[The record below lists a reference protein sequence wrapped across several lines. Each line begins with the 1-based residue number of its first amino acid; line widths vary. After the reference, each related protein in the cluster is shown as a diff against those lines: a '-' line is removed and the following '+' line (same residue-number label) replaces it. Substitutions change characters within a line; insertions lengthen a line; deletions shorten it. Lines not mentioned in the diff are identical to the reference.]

1 MRFIIWERS
10 VQKKTDFWIVLCC
23 ILKEPKINML
33 EFSCWC
39 KKIPNLS
46 MKNYTQFHSFSL
58 IKRVKYE
65 MISPFSRNEKWK
77 IFSLHSFR
85 EVKVKIKWLKIE
97 IEKWKWKSNDSKSRS
112 RSEFSKK
119 ISRILENRDSRWS
132 LDSMDADEAHWQGQ
146 PILLSR
152 CLRLFSARALSTLDS
167 SQQGQGRRLP
177 PLYQCRATWRC
188 PRGQS
193 LTAVSLPGKLRQEA
207 KTVSFWSVF
216 LVKDSFWASQ
226 PPEEPSQKLVQP
238 LRAVEN
244 ATPMP
249 CGVHWWT
256 SAQGIQNTS
265 APPWWCPGLC
275 PRGECRARGQA
286 E

>member
-1 MRFIIWERS
+1 MHLVVNSVASALLADKRRDFTNNFEMRFIIWERS

-119 ISRILENRDSRWS
+119 FSRILENRDSRWS
-132 LDSMDADEAHWQGQ
+132 L
-146 PILLSR
+146 
-152 CLRLFSARALSTLDS
+152 
-167 SQQGQGRRLP
+167 
-177 PLYQCRATWRC
+177 TWIRY
-188 PRGQS
+188 PHNY
-193 LTAVSLPGKLRQEA
+193 L
-207 KTVSFWSVF
+207 
-216 LVKDSFWASQ
+216 
-226 PPEEPSQKLVQP
+226 
-238 LRAVEN
+238 N
-244 ATPMP
+244 
-249 CGVHWWT
+249 
-256 SAQGIQNTS
+256 
-265 APPWWCPGLC
+265 
-275 PRGECRARGQA
+275 
-286 E
+286 

>member
-119 ISRILENRDSRWS
+119 FSRILENRDSRWS
-132 LDSMDADEAHWQGQ
+132 LIHVCHLV
-146 PILLSR
+146 ILEMSW
-152 CLRLFSARALSTLDS
+152 CDWKTQFKTLDLGS
-167 SQQGQGRRLP
+167 LAWKVDNRVGGEF
-177 PLYQCRATWRC
+177 C
-188 PRGQS
+188 PEFDIM
-193 LTAVSLPGKLRQEA
+193 EA
-207 KTVSFWSVF
+207 
-216 LVKDSFWASQ
+216 
-226 PPEEPSQKLVQP
+226 
-238 LRAVEN
+238 N
-244 ATPMP
+244 
-249 CGVHWWT
+249 
-256 SAQGIQNTS
+256 
-265 APPWWCPGLC
+265 
-275 PRGECRARGQA
+275 
-286 E
+286 